1 MSDFEHAMYD
11 LLIEV
16 LLLRAACVHGGGE
29 VPDFLGSLMGALERV
44 ELAAPLAM
52 FSATNDIREVVGRVL
67 DRADLDGQG
76 A

>member
-16 LLLRAACVHGGGE
+16 LLLRAACVHEGGQ
-29 VPDFLGSLMGALERV
+29 VPDFLGSLMEALDRV
-44 ELAAPLAM
+44 EIAAPAAM
-52 FSATNDIREVVGRVL
+52 FTATNDIQEVVARVL
-67 DRADLDGQG
+67 GRADSD